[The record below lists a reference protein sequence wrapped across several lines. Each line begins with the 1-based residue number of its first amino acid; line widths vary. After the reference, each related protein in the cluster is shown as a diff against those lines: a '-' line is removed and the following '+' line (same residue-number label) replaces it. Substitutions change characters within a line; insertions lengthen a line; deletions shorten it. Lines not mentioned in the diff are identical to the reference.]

1 MSIWLVIGGVVVVAL
16 VALVVF
22 GSRRPRRAEDELD
35 HAVQPSPP
43 SATPTSLQQPS
54 VTALLGSMHAGRK
67 TGVLQL
73 TAADQHCSLY
83 FLFGHLFHAT
93 SGTLTGEPALRQC
106 LTWQD
111 VRYTFDEQAPLPK
124 VETIMRPIE
133 QILAG

>member
-1 MSIWLVIGGVVVVAL
+1 MSIWLVIGGVAVVAL

-35 HAVQPSPP
+35 HATPS
-43 SATPTSLQQPS
+43 QPS

-83 FLFGHLFHAT
+83 FLFGHLFHAA
-93 SGTLTGEPALRQC
+93 SDTLTGEPALRQC

-111 VRYTFDEQAPLPK
+111 VRYTFDDQAPLPK
-124 VETIMRPIE
+124 VETITRPIE